1 MYRTTGATGLNRI
14 EELFQ
19 QAGSPAEFAR
29 GYFVYLGTLLDRID
43 EHALG
48 QVVEVL
54 MEARAKGQYIYV
66 MGNGGSAA
74 TATHFANDLAI
85 CTRAGALPFLAQSCT
100 DNVPALT
107 SISNDFGFEE
117 VFFKQLEHRV
127 NRGDVVIAIS
137 ASGNSENIL
146 KAVDY
151 ANSCDCVTVGFT
163 GFDGGHLRERARI
176 AVHVPSGP
184 GEYGPVE
191 DLHMIFDH
199 VIANYLMLLC
209 RAER

>member
-1 MYRTTGATGLNRI
+1 LNRL

-19 QAGSPAEFAR
+19 KTGSPAEFTR
-29 GYFVYLGTLLDRID
+29 GYLAYLGTLLDRID
-43 EHALG
+43 EHELG

-54 MEARAKGQYIYV
+54 MEARTKGQHIYV

-74 TATHFANDLAI
+74 TASHFANDLSI
-85 CTRAGALPFLAQSCT
+85 CTRAGTLPFRAQSCT
-100 DNVPALT
+100 DNVPTLT
-107 SISNDFGFEE
+107 SISNDFGYED
-117 VFFKQLEHRV
+117 VFFKQLEHRA

-151 ANSCDCVTVGFT
+151 ANASGCITVGFT
-163 GFDGGHLRERARI
+163 GFDGGHLRERASI
-176 AVHVPSGP
+176 GVHVPSGQ

-191 DLHMIFDH
+191 DMHMIFDH
-199 VIANYLMLLC
+199 VIANYLMLRC